1 MKNTHERD
9 QNKGKA
15 VTYASVM
22 QWQIRWHARKQN
34 NKTCKLRPTQSDKKR
49 VW

>member
-22 QWQIRWHARKQN
+22 QWQIR
-34 NKTCKLRPTQSDKKR
+34 
-49 VW
+49 